1 MGRTPTRAFLSR
13 LSEDLGL
20 FVLAGKEVLVQGQ
33 VDPAEV
39 RRIRE
44 HFGFLEDR
52 RPGLYM
58 ALEGEGD

>member
-1 MGRTPTRAFLSR
+1 MRA
-13 LSEDLGL
+13 G
-20 FVLAGKEVLVQGQ
+20 LAGRARASEAGPF
-33 VDPAEV
+33 PAEV